1 MSGRFDGK
9 ALFVTG
15 AGSGIGRATA
25 QQAAAEGAR
34 VACADID
41 ETTLAET
48 VDAVRKAGGKALALA
63 CNVMDAESVRAAM
76 ARAVAEFD
84 GLQALCNVAGTGG
97 LEHTEKVSEADW
109 HRIIGVNLTGTFFVS
124 QAALPHLLKNRRS
137 AISNVASVAGLN
149 GQAYSAAYCASKF
162 GVVGLT
168 KALAVEYSQKGLRV
182 NCVCPGAVRTP
193 MIGQSLP
200 PEGADLEL
208 IKRLGLVNA
217 FTRPEEVADALL
229 YLASETSR
237 SINGIAMPMDFGN
250 TAA

>member
-1 MSGRFDGK
+1 MSGRFDAQ

-15 AGSGIGRATA
+15 AGSGIGRVTA

-41 ETTLAET
+41 ASSLDET
-48 VDAVRKAGGKALALA
+48 VGLVREAGGTAIALTCNVTDSVSVRDAVAG
-63 CNVMDAESVRAAM
+63 
-76 ARAVAEFD
+76 AVSEFG
-84 GLQALCNVAGTGG
+84 GLQALCNVAGSGG
-97 LEHTEKVSEADW
+97 LAHTVEVTEADW
-109 HRIIGVNLTGTFFVS
+109 NRIIGVNLTGTFLVS
-124 QAALPHLLKNRRS
+124 QAALPHLLENKRS

-208 IKRLGLVNA
+208 VKRLALVNA
-217 FTRPEEVADALL
+217 FTRPEEVAGALL
-229 YLASETSR
+229 YLASQAAR

-250 TAA
+250 SAT